1 MASLYLFNPE
11 NDLALVQNNATY
23 TAPSNAIR
31 LHNAGALIPMWF
43 CNNDDIIVAPNTNL
57 EWVKQIHSK
66 FEINGTILNA
76 SNISTITELKPWG
89 WSKHVCQQFIDS
101 GINKSLLP
109 TTEQLDKMRML
120 SHRRITI
127 EISKYLQ
134 EQALISNPT
143 IPFEAKCEQDILN
156 FAHKHNS
163 FYIKS
168 PWSSSGRGVIN
179 SSSMCKAELIRQAL
193 GMINRQGSVI
203 CEKALDKVKDFA
215 MLFYSDGNTIKY
227 LGLSY
232 FYNTET
238 GTYLGNIIDSQDNI
252 LQEFNNFNTTLKIS
266 ELSHILA
273 STLSKLICPH
283 YIGYLGVDMMIYKN
297 DNKFEI
303 APCVELNLRMTM
315 GTVPLLWSSKHLA
328 KGAKGIMQIE
338 YNPNNN
344 ATPHNNA
351 IIVDKRLKSGTI
363 SLIPPDKYFNITI
376 SVK

>member
-1 MASLYLFNPE
+1 MVSLYLFNPE
-11 NDLALVQNNATY
+11 NDLALVNNDISY
-23 TAPSNAIR
+23 TAPLNAIR

-43 CNNDDIIVAPNTNL
+43 CNNNDIIAAPNANT
-57 EWVKQIHSK
+57 EWIKQTQSL
-66 FEINGTILNA
+66 FDINGSILNS
-76 SNISTITELKPWG
+76 SNIGTITDLRPWG
-89 WSKHVCQQFIDS
+89 WSKHICQQFADF

-109 TTEQLDKMRML
+109 TNEKLYKMRMI

-134 EQALISNPT
+134 EQALITNPT
-143 IPFEAKCEQDILN
+143 IPFEAKSEQDILN
-156 FAHKHNS
+156 FAHKHQN

-215 MLFYSDGNTIKY
+215 MLFYSDGTTIKY

-238 GTYLGNIIDSQDNI
+238 GSYLGNIIDTQENI
-252 LQEFNNFNTTLKIS
+252 LQEINKFNTTLKIS
-266 ELSHILA
+266 NLSHIIA
-273 STLSKLICPH
+273 SILKELICP
-283 YIGYLGVDMMIYKN
+283 YYVGFLGIDMMIYKK
-297 DNKFEI
+297 DDKFEI
-303 APCVELNLRMTM
+303 APCIELNLRMTM
-315 GTVPLLWSSKHLA
+315 GTVALLWSSKHLA
-328 KGAKGIMQIE
+328 NGSKGIMQIE

-344 ATPHNNA
+344 INSNCNA
-351 IIVDKRLKSGTI
+351 IIVDKKLKSGTI

>member
-1 MASLYLFNPE
+1 MASLHLFNPE
-11 NDLALVQNNATY
+11 NDLALVQNNASY

-43 CNNDDIIVAPNTNL
+43 CDKDDIIATPNANL
-57 EWVKQIHSK
+57 EWVRQIQSL
-66 FEINGTILNA
+66 FDINGSIL
-76 SNISTITELKPWG
+76 SNSNFNTITDLKPWG
-89 WSKHVCQQFIDS
+89 WSKHVCQQFTDY

-109 TTEQLDKMRML
+109 KNEQLDKMRML

-134 EQALISNPT
+134 EQALITNPT

-156 FAHKHNS
+156 FAHKHLT

-179 SSSMCKAELIRQAL
+179 STSMCKSELIRQAL
-193 GMINRQGSVI
+193 GMIKRQGSVI
-203 CEKALDKVKDFA
+203 CEKALDKEKDFA

-252 LQEFNNFNTTLKIS
+252 LQEINNYNTTLKVSDIS
-266 ELSHILA
+266 RTLVSILNE
-273 STLSKLICPH
+273 LICPY
-283 YIGYLGVDMMIYKN
+283 YIGYLGIDMMIYN
-297 DNKFEI
+297 QNGKFEI
-303 APCVELNLRMTM
+303 APCIELNLRMTM
-315 GTVPLLWSSKHLA
+315 GTVALLWSSKHLA
-328 KGAKGIMQIE
+328 YGAKGIMQIE
-338 YNPNNN
+338 YNPNNI
-344 ATPHNNA
+344 TILNNA
-351 IIVDKRLKSGTI
+351 IIVDKKLKSGTI

-376 SVK
+376 SVKS